1 MNNSISMTFNNK
13 ELNTKT
19 SLKLKKI
26 SWSLGD
32 GSAKGKKE

>member
-1 MNNSISMTFNNK
+1 MTFNNK

-19 SLKLKKI
+19 SLELKKI
-26 SWSLGD
+26 PWSLGD